1 MTIEWSHI
9 GAQLDS
15 QAHATHQYRR
25 ETPCQVLLLQLPC
38 DSQFYRMYVSIDICL
53 KILGDERS
61 RERYFGMFDR

>member
-15 QAHATHQYRR
+15 QAHATHRYRR
-25 ETPCQVLLLQLPC
+25 ETLCQVLQLQSPC

-53 KILGDERS
+53 
-61 RERYFGMFDR
+61 